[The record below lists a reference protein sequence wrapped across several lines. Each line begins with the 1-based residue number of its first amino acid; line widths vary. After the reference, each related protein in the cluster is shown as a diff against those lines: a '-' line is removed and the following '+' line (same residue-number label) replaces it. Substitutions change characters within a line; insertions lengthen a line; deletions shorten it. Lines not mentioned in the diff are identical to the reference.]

1 MSPDPI
7 WGQLLLQVVLILLNA
22 FFAATEIALLS
33 VNSNRIKKLAEE
45 GDRKANQLLKILDEP
60 TGFLS
65 TIQIGIT
72 LAGFLGSAF
81 AAENFAGR
89 ITDWVANKVT
99 VVPPDVIN
107 TISVILI
114 TLILSYFTL
123 VLGELVPK
131 RIAMQKPEKV
141 ARFSCS
147 VIWVMEKLVHPL
159 IWLLTV
165 STNGMLRL
173 LHINP
178 NKEEEKVSED
188 EIMLMVDLG
197 EEKGTI
203 ESNEKEL
210 IENVFEFTD
219 LTAED
224 VMVHRTDIEF
234 LWLDNTD
241 QEILNTIQ
249 RTGLSRFPVCGEDK
263 DDVKGLLMARDF
275 LLNEHQPEPKTIL
288 QLLRPAYFVPESI
301 KADSLFHNMQTQKSH
316 MAIVVDEY
324 GGTSGL
330 VTMEDLLEKLVG
342 NIYDELDPQEEN
354 GILPLEDNLWKIEVS
369 TKLEDIAEALDVSL
383 PEDEEFDTLNGL
395 VMDTLG
401 IIPEDGNRPQ
411 MDLFGLHIQVLE
423 VKDRRVEWAL
433 VSKLAT
439 AVLEPEQIEKENN

>member
-1 MSPDPI
+1 M
-7 WGQLLLQVVLILLNA
+7 
-22 FFAATEIALLS
+22 
-33 VNSNRIKKLAEE
+33 
-45 GDRKANQLLKILDEP
+45 
-60 TGFLS
+60 
-65 TIQIGIT
+65 
-72 LAGFLGSAF
+72 
-81 AAENFAGR
+81 
-89 ITDWVANKVT
+89 
-99 VVPPDVIN
+99 IN

-354 GILPLEDNLWKIEVS
+354 GILPLEDNLWKIEGS

>member
-210 IENVFEFTD
+210 NENVFEFTD

-354 GILPLEDNLWKIEVS
+354 GILPLEDNLWKIEGS

>member
-1 MSPDPI
+1 
-7 WGQLLLQVVLILLNA
+7 
-22 FFAATEIALLS
+22 
-33 VNSNRIKKLAEE
+33 
-45 GDRKANQLLKILDEP
+45 
-60 TGFLS
+60 
-65 TIQIGIT
+65 
-72 LAGFLGSAF
+72 
-81 AAENFAGR
+81 
-89 ITDWVANKVT
+89 
-99 VVPPDVIN
+99 
-107 TISVILI
+107 
-114 TLILSYFTL
+114 
-123 VLGELVPK
+123 
-131 RIAMQKPEKV
+131 
-141 ARFSCS
+141 
-147 VIWVMEKLVHPL
+147 
-159 IWLLTV
+159 
-165 STNGMLRL
+165 
-173 LHINP
+173 
-178 NKEEEKVSED
+178 
-188 EIMLMVDLG
+188 MLMVDLG

-241 QEILNTIQ
+241 QEILNIIQ

-275 LLNEHQPEPKTIL
+275 FLNEHQAEPKTIL

-301 KADSLFHNMQTQKSH
+301 KADSLFHNMQSQKSH

-354 GILPLEDNLWKIEVS
+354 GILSLESNLWKIEGS
-369 TKLEDIAEALDVSL
+369 TKLEDIAETLDVSL

-439 AVLEPEQIEKENN
+439 AVSEPEQTEKENS

>member
-7 WGQLLLQVVLILLNA
+7 WGQLLLQVILILLNA
-22 FFAATEIALLS
+22 FFASTEIALLS
-33 VNSNRIKKLAEE
+33 LNSTRIKKMAEE
-45 GDRKANQLLKILDEP
+45 GDKKAGHLLKILDEP

-81 AAENFAGR
+81 AAENFSSR
-89 ITDWVANKVT
+89 ITDWIVNDRQVT

-107 TISVILI
+107 VISVILI

-141 ARFSCS
+141 ARFACF
-147 VIWVMEKLVHPL
+147 VIRVLEKIAHPL
-159 IWLLTV
+159 IWFLTI
-165 STNGMLRL
+165 STNAVLRL
-173 LHINP
+173 FHINP
-178 NKEEEKVSED
+178 NKEDEKVSED

-203 ESNEKEL
+203 ESNEKVL
-210 IENVFEFTD
+210 IENVFQFTD

-224 VMVHRTDIEF
+224 VMVHRTDIKF
-234 LWLDNTD
+234 LWLDNTEE
-241 QEILNTIQ
+241 EIIQTIQ
-249 RTGLSRFPVCGEDK
+249 ESGLSRFPVCGEDK

-275 LLNEHQPEPKTIL
+275 LLNRYRATPLSLL

-301 KADSLFHNMQTQKSH
+301 KADALFHNMQNQKNH

-354 GILPLEDNLWKIEVS
+354 GILPLEENLWKIEGS
-369 TKLEDIAEALDVSL
+369 TKLEDIGEALDMEM
-383 PEDEEFDTLNGL
+383 PEDEDFDTLNGL
-395 VMDTLG
+395 VMDSLG
-401 IIPEDGNRPQ
+401 IIPEEGDQPVLDV
-411 MDLFGLHIQVLE
+411 MGLHIQILE
-423 VKDRRVEWAL
+423 VKEHRIEWAL
-433 VSKLAT
+433 VSKKN
-439 AVLEPEQIEKENN
+439 VVEPADTKQEE

>member
-89 ITDWVANKVT
+89 ITDWMADKVT

-141 ARFSCS
+141 ARFSCA
-147 VIWVMEKLVHPL
+147 VIRVMEKLVHPL
-159 IWLLTV
+159 IWLLTA

-241 QEILNTIQ
+241 QEILNIIQ

-275 LLNEHQPEPKTIL
+275 FLNEHQAEPKTIL

-301 KADSLFHNMQTQKSH
+301 KADSLFHNMQSQKSH

-354 GILPLEDNLWKIEVS
+354 GILSLESNLWKIEGS
-369 TKLEDIAEALDVSL
+369 TKLEDIAETLDVSL

-439 AVLEPEQIEKENN
+439 AVSEPEQTEKENS